1 MRLIDADVLHKRF
14 QEEIKDLVADEDKEC
29 MRYADSL
36 IDTIQTADAMPIKW
50 MQKAMIEMIYDG
62 DHITEEDRE
71 IMNGLVARWEKE
83 NEKQS
88 SQEGDIRG

>member
-36 IDTIQTADAMPIKW
+36 VETVQTADAIPTKW
-50 MQKAMIEMIYDG
+50 MQRTVVEMIFDG
-62 DHITEEDRE
+62 EKVTEEDRA
-71 IMNGLVARWEKE
+71 ILNGLIDRWEKE
-83 NEKQS
+83 NEGHIS
-88 SQEGDIRG
+88 D